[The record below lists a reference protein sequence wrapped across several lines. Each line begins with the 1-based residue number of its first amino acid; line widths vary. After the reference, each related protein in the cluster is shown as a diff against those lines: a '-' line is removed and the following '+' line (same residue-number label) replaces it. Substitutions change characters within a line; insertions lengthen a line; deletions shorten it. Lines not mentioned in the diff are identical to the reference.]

1 MHLIFSFLG
10 FLSMGLFIRSKNY
23 SDEKY
28 EVSRIWLRQI
38 RWVRV
43 WFFLIGILLPI
54 TTLFIYELWYVA
66 ILYSLIGIFVANV
79 ISEYY
84 TLQKHNKTNNS
95 QPFIISILA
104 SMFLLLIQI
113 I

>member
-10 FLSMGLFIRSKNY
+10 FLSLGLFIRSKNY
-23 SDEKY
+23 SKENY
-28 EVSRIWLRQI
+28 EASMIWYKQI
-38 RWVRV
+38 KWVKM

-84 TLQKHNKTNNS
+84 TFQKYNKTNNS
-95 QPFIISILA
+95 QPFIVSILA
-104 SMFLLLIQI
+104 SMLLLLIQI